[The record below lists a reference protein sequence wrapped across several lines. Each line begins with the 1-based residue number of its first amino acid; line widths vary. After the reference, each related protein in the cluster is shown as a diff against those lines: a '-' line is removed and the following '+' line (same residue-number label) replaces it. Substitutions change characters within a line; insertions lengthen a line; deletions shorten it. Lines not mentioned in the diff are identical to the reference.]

1 MFQKLFCV
9 CIIYYNNKY
18 NFSKELSKL
27 QTKKQSYNFNYII
40 MICKIYKV
48 KKDKKGNKSYE
59 DSEIIWSN
67 GEEEFFDEV
76 C

>member
-1 MFQKLFCV
+1 
-9 CIIYYNNKY
+9 
-18 NFSKELSKL
+18 
-27 QTKKQSYNFNYII
+27 

-48 KKDKKGNKSYE
+48 KKDKKGIKSYE

-76 C
+76 CK